1 MIPWQNRLPE
11 GTRPF
16 LQPMTLILVC
26 LVFISLILFTGLMDI
41 GRLEQ
46 TLRLFMEN
54 HGLDISAR
62 IQRDTQENF
71 SNINLVLRGENP
83 GDALSPFMEEA
94 FLPQESFIDALVRLT
109 RRIDKSLDSDTIEP
123 DSFRRM
129 ASDHGLFL
137 LALLD
142 EKGHPRLQT
151 KPFSRTL
158 LQRANDVIN
167 GKKETSIDIFNRYG
181 DHERLGSI
189 ALRRGTGSG
198 ILLAA
203 WDDPGLR
210 YWGFKV
216 ALQKAI
222 EEAGRNEKLP
232 YIAVMDAADGSLAA
246 SLGDVPGDVARDE
259 GAYQDVLSGKAA
271 VSSRKVSFQ
280 GKNIFEILAP
290 LYLDNKL
297 AGVVR
302 VGLQR
307 EQADQVIGKN
317 RTLMIISMVF
327 IMLIGL
333 LSIWFLY
340 QNQNRHLARIE
351 EMRKELQKSERLS
364 SLGQLAA
371 GVAHEI
377 RNPLNAISMASQR
390 LQREFPPP
398 ESERTEEF
406 QRITGVIRDEVRR
419 LNGIIEEF
427 LSFSRSQRLELRDYS
442 LQAILQKLVRL
453 VGEEAAARGI
463 TIETNWGDQPAFI
476 PMDVDKLQQAFLNF
490 IKNAMESISGEGR
503 IAVSIEPPGNEKIS
517 VKITDT
523 GKGLS
528 PDEIDRIFNPE
539 YTTKEKGLGLGL
551 PIAYEIVRGHGGDIR
566 VQSLVGAGTTFEILL
581 PLGGKENEKPKG

>member
-1 MIPWQNRLPE
+1 MIPWQNRLPQ

-26 LVFISLILFTGLMDI
+26 IVFISLILFTGLIDI
-41 GRLEQ
+41 GRLDQ

-54 HGLDISAR
+54 HGLDISGR

-71 SNINLVLRGENP
+71 SNINQVLRGEQL
-83 GDALSPFMEEA
+83 GDALSPFTEEA
-94 FLPQESFIDALVRLT
+94 LLPQESFIDALVRLT
-109 RRIDKSLDSDTIEP
+109 RRIDKSLDSGIIELE
-123 DSFRRM
+123 
-129 ASDHGLFL
+129 GLKRVAADNHLSL
-137 LALLD
+137 LALID
-142 EKGHPRLQT
+142 EKGRPRLQT
-151 KPFSRTL
+151 RPFSRNL
-158 LQRANDVIN
+158 LRRANAVIE

-181 DHERLGSI
+181 DHEKLGSI

-198 ILLAA
+198 ILLVA

-210 YWGFKV
+210 YWGLKV
-216 ALQKAI
+216 ALQKAV

-232 YIAVMDAADGSLAA
+232 YIAVMDASDRSLLA
-246 SLGDVPGDVARDE
+246 SLGYLPGEMAKEE
-259 GAYQDVLSGKAA
+259 GALLDILKGKAA
-271 VSSRKVSFQ
+271 VSSRKITLQ
-280 GKNIFEILAP
+280 GKNLFEILAP
-290 LYLDNKL
+290 LYLDNNL

-307 EQADQVIGKN
+307 DQADQVIGKN

-390 LQREFPPP
+390 LQREFLPPDQGKM
-398 ESERTEEF
+398 EEF
-406 QRITGVIRDEVRR
+406 GRITGVIRDEVRR

-442 LQAILQKLVRL
+442 LEAVLQKLVQL
-453 VGEEAAARGI
+453 VREEAASRGI
-463 TIETNWGDQPAFI
+463 TIETQWSDHPTPI

-490 IKNAMESISGEGR
+490 IKNAMESISGEGV
-503 IAVSIEPPGNEKIS
+503 IAISLEPLGNERIS

-523 GKGLS
+523 GKGLT

-566 VQSLVGAGTTFEILL
+566 VQSQIGSGTTFEILL
-581 PLGGKENEKPKG
+581 PLGKTEAEKDFL

>member
-1 MIPWQNRLPE
+1 MIPWQNRLPQ

-26 LVFISLILFTGLMDI
+26 IVFISLILFTGLMDI
-41 GRLEQ
+41 GRLDQ

-54 HGLDISAR
+54 HGLDISGR

-71 SNINLVLRGENP
+71 SNINQVLRGEQL
-83 GDALSPFMEEA
+83 GDALSPFTEEA
-94 FLPQESFIDALVRLT
+94 LLPQESFIDALVRLT
-109 RRIDKSLDSDTIEP
+109 RRIDKSLDSGVIELEGLK
-123 DSFRRM
+123 RV
-129 ASDHGLFL
+129 AADHHLSL
-137 LALLD
+137 LALMD
-142 EKGHPRLQT
+142 EKGRPRLQT
-151 KPFSRTL
+151 RPFSKNL
-158 LQRANDVIN
+158 LRRAKAVIE

-181 DHERLGSI
+181 DHEKLGSI

-198 ILLAA
+198 ILLVA

-210 YWGFKV
+210 YWGLKV
-216 ALQKAI
+216 ALQRAV

-232 YIAVMDAADGSLAA
+232 YIAVMDASDGSLLA
-246 SLGDVPGDVARDE
+246 SLGDLPGEMTKDE
-259 GAYQDVLSGKAA
+259 RALLDILNGKAA
-271 VSSRKVSFQ
+271 VSSRKITLQ
-280 GKNIFEILAP
+280 GKNLFEILAP
-290 LYLDNKL
+290 LYLDNSL

-307 EQADQVIGKN
+307 DQADQVIGKN

-340 QNQNRHLARIE
+340 QNQNRNLARIE

-390 LQREFPPP
+390 LQREFLPPDQGKM
-398 ESERTEEF
+398 EEF
-406 QRITGVIRDEVRR
+406 GRITGVIRDEVRR

-442 LQAILQKLVRL
+442 IEAVLQKLVQL
-453 VGEEAAARGI
+453 VGEEAASRGI
-463 TIETNWGDQPAFI
+463 TIETRWGDHPTSI

-490 IKNAMESISGEGR
+490 IKNAMESISGEGV
-503 IAVSIEPPGNEKIS
+503 IAISIEPLGNENIS
-517 VKITDT
+517 VKIADT
-523 GKGLS
+523 GKGLT
-528 PDEIDRIFNPE
+528 PGEMDRIFNPE

-566 VQSLVGAGTTFEILL
+566 VQSQVGLGTTFDILL
-581 PLGGKENEKPKG
+581 PLGRAEA

>member
-1 MIPWQNRLPE
+1 MIPWQNRLPQ

-26 LVFISLILFTGLMDI
+26 IVFISLILFTGLMDI
-41 GRLEQ
+41 GRLDQ

-54 HGLDISAR
+54 HGLDISGR

-71 SNINLVLRGENP
+71 SNINQVLRGEQL
-83 GDALSPFMEEA
+83 GDALSPFTEEA
-94 FLPQESFIDALVRLT
+94 LLPQESFIDALVRLT
-109 RRIDKSLDSDTIEP
+109 RRIDKSLDSGVIELEGLK
-123 DSFRRM
+123 RV
-129 ASDHGLFL
+129 AADHHLSL
-137 LALLD
+137 LALMD
-142 EKGHPRLQT
+142 EKGRPRLQT
-151 KPFSRTL
+151 RPFSKNL
-158 LQRANDVIN
+158 LRRAKAVIE

-181 DHERLGSI
+181 DHEKLGSI

-198 ILLAA
+198 ILLVA

-210 YWGFKV
+210 YWGLKV
-216 ALQKAI
+216 ALQRAV

-232 YIAVMDAADGSLAA
+232 YIAVMDASDGSLLA
-246 SLGDVPGDVARDE
+246 SLGDLPGEMTKDE
-259 GAYQDVLSGKAA
+259 RALLDILNGKAA
-271 VSSRKVSFQ
+271 VSSRKITLQ
-280 GKNIFEILAP
+280 GKNLFEILAP
-290 LYLDNKL
+290 LYLDNSL

-307 EQADQVIGKN
+307 DQADQVIGKN

-340 QNQNRHLARIE
+340 QNQNRNLARIE

-390 LQREFPPP
+390 LQREFLPPDQGKM
-398 ESERTEEF
+398 EEF
-406 QRITGVIRDEVRR
+406 GRITGVIRDEVRR

-442 LQAILQKLVRL
+442 IEAVLKKLVQL
-453 VGEEAAARGI
+453 VGEEAASRGI
-463 TIETNWGDQPAFI
+463 TIETRWGDPPTSI

-490 IKNAMESISGEGR
+490 IKNAMESISGEGV
-503 IAVSIEPPGNEKIS
+503 IAISIEPLGNENIS
-517 VKITDT
+517 VKIADT
-523 GKGLS
+523 GKGLT
-528 PDEIDRIFNPE
+528 PDEMDRIFNPE

-566 VQSLVGAGTTFEILL
+566 VQSQVGLGTTFDILL
-581 PLGGKENEKPKG
+581 PLGRAEA

>member
-1 MIPWQNRLPE
+1 MIPWQNRLPK

-71 SNINLVLRGENP
+71 SNINQVLRGDHL
-83 GDALSPFMEEA
+83 GDTLSPFMEEA

-109 RRIDKSLDSDTIEP
+109 RRIDKSLDSGAVEP
-123 DSFRRM
+123 DAFKRM
-129 ASDHGLFL
+129 AADNHLSL

-151 KPFSRTL
+151 RPFSKTL
-158 LQRANDVIN
+158 LRRAEAVIK

-181 DHERLGSI
+181 DHEKLGSI
-189 ALRRGTGSG
+189 ALRRGTGSE

-216 ALQKAI
+216 ALQKAL
-222 EEAGRNEKLP
+222 EEAGRSEKLP
-232 YIAVMDAADGSLAA
+232 YIAVMDAVDGSLVA
-246 SLGDVPGDVARDE
+246 SLGDVPGDVAKEE
-259 GAYQDVLSGKAA
+259 GAFQDILSGKAS
-271 VSSRKVSFQ
+271 VSSRKVTLQ
-280 GKNIFEILAP
+280 GKNLFEILAP
-290 LYLDNKL
+290 LYLDSKL
-297 AGVVR
+297 AGIVR

-307 EQADQVIGKN
+307 DQADQVIGKN

-390 LQREFPPP
+390 LQREFLPSD
-398 ESERTEEF
+398 EGKMEEF
-406 QRITGVIRDEVRR
+406 GQITGVIRDEVRR

-427 LSFSRSQRLELRDYS
+427 LSFSRSQRLELREYS
-442 LQAILQKLVRL
+442 LQAVLQKLVHL

-463 TIETNWGDQPAFI
+463 TIETRWGDQPTSI

-490 IKNAMESISGEGR
+490 IKNAMESISGEGL
-503 IAVSIEPPGNEKIS
+503 IAVSIEQPGNENIS

-523 GKGLS
+523 GKGLT

-566 VQSLVGAGTTFEILL
+566 VKSMVGAGTTFEILL
-581 PLGGKENEKPKG
+581 PLGR